1 MRGRYNSGHAEVSE
15 IGTELAIPFMREY
28 AKRWNLPFNDDAL
41 DGVEWLG
48 AWYNGSLRAVGGIRD
63 LSFLGGRWATWR
75 YVYGFYGDG
84 GAHQNVGV
92 HAIGKALVDLPFGLA
107 WGGLFREPAHDS
119 GRTPTRLCD
128 QSRPRSR
135 DQIRLRRA
143 AAALEVLQAVC
154 SGKMG
159 WNACWVAPTPQR

>member
-92 HAIGKALVDLPFGLA
+92 HAIGKALVDLPFGLLGVVYFENLRMIRVA
-107 WGGLFREPAHDS
+107 RRHGFAINHD
-119 GRTPTRLCD
+119 PD
-128 QSRPRSR
+128 PEIKYVYVERPPR
-135 DQIRLRRA
+135 
-143 AAALEVLQAVC
+143 LEVLQAVC
-154 SGKMG
+154 AGKMG
-159 WNACWVAPTPQR
+159 WNACG